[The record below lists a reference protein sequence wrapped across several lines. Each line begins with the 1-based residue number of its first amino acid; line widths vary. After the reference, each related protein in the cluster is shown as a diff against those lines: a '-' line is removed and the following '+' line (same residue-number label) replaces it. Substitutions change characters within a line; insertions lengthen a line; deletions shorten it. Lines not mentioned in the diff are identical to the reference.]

1 MQESITTNEDTTQH
15 TTYSETDL
23 DHSDADIKVKVLKQK
38 LASRQKEAKRLRA
51 QLDSS
56 VDKDDISS
64 GTFHVILLFANL
76 ILAKQDALK
85 QQISRIDSI
94 ISEVKTQL
102 STASIDEETGLKPRI
117 RSPSKDSS
125 VSSNSRY

>member
-1 MQESITTNEDTTQH
+1 MKFSDVVQNESDASTEKEATESMQESITTNEDTTQH

-38 LASRQKEAKRLRA
+38 LVSRQKEAKRLRA

-64 GTFHVILLFANL
+64 GTF
-76 ILAKQDALK
+76 
-85 QQISRIDSI
+85 
-94 ISEVKTQL
+94 
-102 STASIDEETGLKPRI
+102 
-117 RSPSKDSS
+117 
-125 VSSNSRY
+125 